1 VTANV
6 IQGIIFLGILVI
18 IYVPN
23 AIKNAKLALNLIN
36 VSLALTLMPFLM
48 LKKDVSVNMA
58 IITKN
63 PLLITVLVFLATT
76 IANPA
81 QMI

>member
-1 VTANV
+1 
-6 IQGIIFLGILVI
+6 
-18 IYVPN
+18 
-23 AIKNAKLALNLIN
+23 
-36 VSLALTLMPFLM
+36 MPFLM